1 MGKPFSLAIVA
12 GEHSGDTHGGNLVK
26 AFSELSPQSRWYGA
40 GGPVLLSAG
49 LECLVP
55 MQQLAVVGIGEVL
68 SRLPSLWRAM
78 GTLKRALRE
87 RKPDALVLVDFP
99 DFNFRLA
106 RFAKQ
111 RGIPVVY
118 YITPQV
124 WAWRPGRT
132 EFLRRYTDLC
142 LVIFPFEEGF
152 LKERGVAARFAGHP
166 LSDAPFAT
174 TPLSAF
180 LERHSLAPGALRL
193 ALLPGSRPSEVRRNL
208 PPLMDAARILGSRF
222 PGLACL
228 VPWAEGLSEEL
239 RARWAEAGVRW
250 ISGEYHD
257 VLAHAHAT
265 AVASGTAT
273 LEAAL
278 MGVPQ
283 VIVYRLKPLTHFV
296 GSRLVKLGQVGLP
309 NIVLGEAAIPELIQ
323 ARFTGEATAEAL
335 GTLLEHPEVSK
346 TRAEVLARSIRSK
359 LGEGNASARAAQELL
374 GFLRGLKPK

>member
-1 MGKPFSLAIVA
+1 MDRPFTLAIVA

-26 AFSELSPQSRWYGA
+26 AFSGLSPQSRWFGA
-40 GGPVLLSAG
+40 GGPVLRSAG

-55 MQQLAVVGIGEVL
+55 MQELAVVGIGEVI

-78 GTLKRALRE
+78 RTLKRALCE

-106 RFAKQ
+106 RFAKE
-111 RGIPVVY
+111 RGISIVY

-124 WAWRPGRT
+124 WAWRQKRT
-132 EFLRRYTDLC
+132 EFLKRCTDLC

-152 LKERGVAARFAGHP
+152 LRERGVEARFTGHP
-166 LSDAPFAT
+166 LADFVFPT
-174 TPLSAF
+174 TPLSSF
-180 LERHSLAPGALRL
+180 QERHALAPASLRL
-193 ALLPGSRPSEVRRNL
+193 ALLPGSRSSEVKRNL
-208 PPLMDAARILGSRF
+208 PPLMEAARILSSRF
-222 PGLACL
+222 PNLVSL
-228 VPWAEGLSEEL
+228 VPWAEGLSESL
-239 RARWAEAGVRW
+239 KAPGRDAPVHWV
-250 ISGEYHD
+250 SGEYHD
-257 VLAHAHAT
+257 VLSHAHAA

-283 VIVYRLKPLTHFV
+283 VIVYKLKPLTHFV

-323 ARFTGEATAEAL
+323 ARFTGERTAEEL
-335 GTLLEHPEVSK
+335 GRLLEHPEVSK

-374 GFLRGLKPK
+374 AFLEGLKPK